1 MTETGYE
8 HMSLLTIWID
18 ADSMPRRVRDITAR
32 AGIRHAIPVL
42 FVSNRLVD
50 VSVPSPET
58 EASNPAAV
66 ERVQEIAADGEPG
79 WQNGWIANVL
89 VDGTVDT
96 ADALIV
102 RNAAAGD
109 LVVTRDLPLAEQLVA
124 ADVYAMND
132 RGILWTWDGI
142 RERRSV
148 RDAALELRMSGR
160 VDGAG
165 ERSYG
170 IREAHRF
177 AETFDAFLHRR
188 LDSGV

>member
-1 MTETGYE
+1 
-8 HMSLLTIWID
+8 MSLLTIWID

-42 FVSNRLVD
+42 YVSNRLVD
-50 VSVPSPET
+50 VTVPSPET
-58 EASNPAAV
+58 EVVNPAAV
-66 ERVQEIAADGEPG
+66 ERVQEIADDGESG

-102 RNAAAGD
+102 RNAVAGD

-132 RGILWTWDGI
+132 GGPLWTWDGI

-160 VDGAG
+160 VDGTG

-188 LDSGV
+188 LDSQR